1 MDIIFSLICTFR
13 VDPAVRL
20 ERMID
25 YLRLTRCIDCAHSVC
40 FIINLSNVLPMNFEL
55 VLYGLGL
62 SSFLIVWPI
71 TDLVHLVNSSLD
83 ARWAK
88 ISDQERDGNLDHCEI
103 LIFYSYLSAVW
114 SFEHFYMYF
123 AARQVHH

>member
-1 MDIIFSLICTFR
+1 
-13 VDPAVRL
+13 
-20 ERMID
+20 
-25 YLRLTRCIDCAHSVC
+25 
-40 FIINLSNVLPMNFEL
+40 MNFEL

-83 ARWAK
+83 VRWAK

>member
-1 MDIIFSLICTFR
+1 
-13 VDPAVRL
+13 
-20 ERMID
+20 
-25 YLRLTRCIDCAHSVC
+25 
-40 FIINLSNVLPMNFEL
+40 MNFEL

-88 ISDQERDGNLDHCEI
+88 IWTRKEMEI
-103 LIFYSYLSAVW
+103 LIIVKS
-114 SFEHFYMYF
+114 
-123 AARQVHH
+123 